1 MKQLGIFIGLCLT
14 ALYLGSCD
22 VNKNLMFKSPK
33 GEFAISDSIPMTPST
48 DYQISVDDKITF
60 ALSTNEGTKLLES
73 MSGVSQFT
81 DSEKEGREFL
91 VLKSGKVEL
100 PVIGEVHV
108 DGLTIKQC
116 EDTLEHLFSAQYRE
130 PFVQVK
136 VTNQR
141 VIVFPGGGS
150 DAKVIPL
157 VNSNTTI
164 MEALAQAGGIAE
176 RGRAANIK
184 LIRKEKGERKVYV
197 IDLSTI
203 EGLKFVDM
211 VVQANDY
218 IYVEPNPDVVRGIVA
233 EIAPVLSTLAS
244 VFIMITVI
252 SNLK

>member
-1 MKQLGIFIGLCLT
+1 MKQLIIIFGLFLT
-14 ALYLGSCD
+14 TLHLGSCD

-33 GEFAISDSIPMTPST
+33 GEFAISDSIPMTPAT

-60 ALSTNEGTKLLES
+60 ALSTNDGTKLLES
-73 MSGVSQFT
+73 MSGVSQFS
-81 DSEKEGREFL
+81 DREKEGREFL
-91 VLKSGKVEL
+91 VNKSGMVEL
-100 PVIGEVHV
+100 PVIGEVYA
-108 DGLTIKQC
+108 DGLTIKQF
-116 EDTLEHLFSAQYRE
+116 EDTLEHLFSAQYRD

-150 DAKVIPL
+150 AAKVIPL

-164 MEALAQAGGIAE
+164 MEALAQAGGIAD

-233 EIAPVLSTLAS
+233 EIAPVLSTLSS
-244 VFIMITVI
+244 VFIIITVI
-252 SNLK
+252 KNLK